1 MFNPFEVT
9 EDGFEMHLQVNYLGH
24 FLLTA
29 LLLPLINKSVQGRI
43 VNVSAHSHSAGTV
56 ALDDPLNVDAIASNG
71 AESFHSRDAFS
82 HSKLAIILA
91 TRFWAQRLDKTK
103 IMVNCC
109 SPGLVRGTG
118 HFRKWVEF
126 YLPFFIK
133 RDQILLLSNL
143 NVGAITLINNIYKHL
158 NNHSIWF

>member
-1 MFNPFEVT
+1 MIDGLINQAGLMFNPFEVT

-91 TRFWAQRLDKTK
+91 TRFWAQKLDKTK

-118 HFRKWVEF
+118 HFRK
-126 YLPFFIK
+126 
-133 RDQILLLSNL
+133 
-143 NVGAITLINNIYKHL
+143 
-158 NNHSIWF
+158 